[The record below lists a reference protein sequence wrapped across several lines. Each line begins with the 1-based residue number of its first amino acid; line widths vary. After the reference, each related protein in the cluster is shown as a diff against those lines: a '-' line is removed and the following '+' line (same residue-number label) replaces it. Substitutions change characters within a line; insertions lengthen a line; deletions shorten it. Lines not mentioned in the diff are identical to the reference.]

1 MVNKAAQAIFLKLP
15 VAGNVKTRLGVTI
28 GMEKAAEIYK
38 SLAETTIKACKS
50 DDFDTIFCIEPYSEL
65 ENFKKWLGQDGR
77 FISQRG
83 NDLGE
88 RMFNC
93 FSDVF
98 AMGYDKCALIG
109 SDIVGLNKEILSH
122 AFAELD
128 KNDCVIGP
136 ATDGGY
142 YMIAFNKGKCEKSLF
157 KNMEWSTDKVYNTTI
172 SRLTDCGT
180 AYASTMILPDIDT
193 EEDLKKY
200 LG

>member
-1 MVNKAAQAIFLKLP
+1 MENEAAQAIFLKLP
-15 VAGNVKTRLGVTI
+15 VAGNVKTRLGMTI
-28 GMEKAAEIYK
+28 GMKKAAEIYK

-50 DDFDTIFCIEPYSEL
+50 DNFDILFCIEPYSEL
-65 ENFKKWLGQDGR
+65 ENFKKWLGDGE
-77 FISQRG
+77 IYIPQHG

-93 FSDVF
+93 FSDAF
-98 AMGYDKCALIG
+98 AMGYDKCAVTG
-109 SDIVGLNKEILSH
+109 SDIVGLNNEILSQ

-136 ATDGGY
+136 AVDGGY
-142 YMIAFNKGKCEKSLF
+142 YMIAFNKGKCEKALF
-157 KNMEWSTDKVYNTTI
+157 KNMEWSTDKVYNNTI